1 VALTISLLKV
11 LGGLVGIHP
20 KDLASLRASGLTDE
34 VIAERGYYS
43 ADQGASEITPK
54 LASLGVKWASRTREA
69 LVIPMYGPK
78 GDLVSAQIRLREL
91 PPINGKKPLRYLNA
105 SGMPQKLDVHPRNVS
120 RISDV
125 SSRLWITE
133 GVKKGDALTVHGEV
147 AISLA
152 GIYTWRNKM
161 GTLGDWEDVPLR
173 GRQVI
178 VCFDSDAHEKRDVLL
193 AMKRLGR
200 WLTSKGARTYY
211 LITPE
216 VEGLDKTGADDF
228 LARGGTISDLIAKA
242 TDSEPVT
249 TTSDG
254 KFSDAFMAE
263 RVAEEV
269 MTDRFRWSAGTGWI
283 TWDGRKWSRC
293 DDETVIEAARLWAV
307 DRFAQAVN
315 DTKGDNTR
323 SRQEVIDGWRSVLG
337 KARLNSIVSLTKG
350 IVIFDAAEMDADPDV
365 LNCRN
370 GVIDL
375 RTGELMSHDPARLIS
390 KICEAEYDPEADHDD
405 WKAALEA
412 LPEDVR
418 DWFQIRIGQAATGYM
433 TPDDVLC
440 VLHGGGSNGKTT
452 IMAAIGKALG
462 SYHVVAS
469 DRILLGQAVRD
480 ETMELMGAR
489 FALIEETPEAGRLDV
504 VRLKKTVGTPQ
515 MKGHHL
521 YQSEMTWD
529 ATHSLFV
536 TSNYRPQVAETDTG
550 TWRRLALVTFPYRY
564 TSNPE
569 APHERKGD
577 GTLRQRIKQD
587 PEILKAVLRW
597 IVEGAMKFYEA
608 NMVMPEH
615 PATVIEDTRAWRAAS
630 DMILSF
636 WDDQLEADADA
647 HVMSADLFT
656 HFRSWMEAQGNRP
669 WSEKVF
675 TARFADHSE
684 TVSARVE
691 KKKVRRDSPSAGRLS
706 RPIGTGGTTP
716 GSYQAWLG
724 VRFREDDDPLS

>member
-1 VALTISLLKV
+1 MISLLKI

-34 VIAERGYYS
+34 IIKERGYFS
-43 ADQGASEITPK
+43 ADVATSELTPK
-54 LASLGVKWASRTREA
+54 LAELGIKWSTRSREV

-91 PPINGKKPLRYLNA
+91 PTNGKKSLRYLNA

-120 RISDV
+120 RIQDV
-125 SSRLWITE
+125 SKRLWVTE

-152 GIYTWRNKM
+152 GVFTWRNKL

-173 GRQVI
+173 GRDVI
-178 VCFDSDAHEKRDVLL
+178 VCFDSDASEKRHVLL

-216 VEGLDKTGADDF
+216 VEGLSKAGADDF
-228 LARGGTISDLIAKA
+228 LAHGGTISDLIAKA

-263 RVAEEV
+263 LVAEEV
-269 MTDRFRWSAGTGWI
+269 MEGRFRWSAGTGWI

-337 KARLNSIVSLTKG
+337 KTRLSSIVSLTKG
-350 IVIFDAAEMDADPDV
+350 IVIFDAAEMDSDPDV

-370 GVIDL
+370 GVVDL

-390 KICEAEYDPEADHDD
+390 KICEAEYDPDADHDD

-489 FALIEETPEAGRLDV
+489 LALIEETPEAGRLDV

-521 YQSEMTWD
+521 YQPEMTWD

-587 PEILKAVLRW
+587 PEILKAVMKW
-597 IVEGAMKFYEA
+597 IIDGAKTFYEA

-615 PATVIEDTRAWRAAS
+615 PATVVEDTRAWRAAS

-636 WDDQLEADADA
+636 WDDQLEADRDS

>member
-1 VALTISLLKV
+1 M
-11 LGGLVGIHP
+11 GIHP
-20 KDLASLRASGLTDE
+20 KDLASLKDSGLTDE
-34 VIAERGYYS
+34 VISERGYFS
-43 ADQGASEITPK
+43 ADKGASEITPK
-54 LASLGVKWASRTREA
+54 LAELGIKWNVRTRDL

-91 PPINGKKPLRYLNA
+91 PTAVDGKKPLRYKNA
-105 SGMPQKLDVHPRNVS
+105 TGMPQKIDVHPRNVD
-120 RISDV
+120 RIQDV

-133 GVKKGDALTVHGEV
+133 GVKKGDALTSQGEV
-147 AISLA
+147 VISLA
-152 GIYTWRNKM
+152 GIFTWRNKL

-173 GRQVI
+173 ERDVI
-178 VCFDSDAHEKRDVLL
+178 VCFDSDANEKRDILL

-200 WLTSKGARTYY
+200 WLVSKGARVYY
-211 LITPE
+211 LIVPE
-216 VEGLDKTGADDF
+216 VEGLSKTGADDF
-228 LARGGTISDLIAKA
+228 LMNGGTVADLIAKA
-242 TDSEPVT
+242 TNSEPVT

-263 RVAEEV
+263 LVAEEV
-269 MTDRFRWSAGTGWI
+269 MTDHFRWSAGTGWI
-283 TWDGRKWSRC
+283 TWDGRTWSRC
-293 DDETVIEAARLWAV
+293 DDETVIEAVRLWAV
-307 DRFAQAVN
+307 EKFAQVVA
-315 DTKGDNTR
+315 DSKGDNTR
-323 SRQEVIDGWRSVLG
+323 SRQEVIDGWRTVLG
-337 KARLNSIVSLTKG
+337 KARLGSIVSLTKG
-350 IVIFDAAEMDADPDV
+350 IMIFDGAEMDSDPD
-365 LNCRN
+365 LINCLN
-370 GVIDL
+370 GVVDL
-375 RTGELMSHDPARLIS
+375 RTGDLMPHDPIRLMSKIS
-390 KICEAEYDPEADHDD
+390 SAEYDPEASHDD
-405 WKAALEA
+405 WKTALEA
-412 LPEDVR
+412 LPEDLR
-418 DWFQIRIGQAATGYM
+418 EWFQIRVGQSATGYM

-452 IMAAIGKALG
+452 IMAGIGKALG

-564 TSNPE
+564 TNNPT

-587 PEILKAVLRW
+587 PEILKAVMKW
-597 IVEGAMKFYEA
+597 IVDGAVKFYES
-608 NMVMPEH
+608 NMIMPDQ
-615 PATVIEDTRAWRAAS
+615 PVRVIEDTRAWRAAS

-636 WDDQLEADADA
+636 WDDQVEADPDS
-647 HVMSADLFT
+647 HVMSADLFA
-656 HFRSWMEAQGNRP
+656 HFRSWMEAQGNRA

-691 KKKVRRDSPSAGRLS
+691 KKKIRAGSASAGRLS
-706 RPIGTGGTTP
+706 RPTGAQGNT
-716 GSYQAWLG
+716 GSSYQAWLG
-724 VRFREDDDPLS
+724 VRFRDDDDPLS